1 MQVVGCLTLCFI
13 FLHGIKIKKNSG
25 PLFILG
31 VNRSWDL
38 VVSSH
43 GQPEEQSLG
52 LAVIYSCVS
61 YIEEL
66 VDVLFTV

>member
-1 MQVVGCLTLCFI
+1 MSDCVISDNMVLSFFFSSSFFFGRTLFM
-13 FLHGIKIKKNSG
+13 
-25 PLFILG
+25 LG
-31 VNRSWDL
+31 VSKSWKL

-43 GQPEEQSLG
+43 GQSEEQNLG

-61 YIEEL
+61 YTEGL